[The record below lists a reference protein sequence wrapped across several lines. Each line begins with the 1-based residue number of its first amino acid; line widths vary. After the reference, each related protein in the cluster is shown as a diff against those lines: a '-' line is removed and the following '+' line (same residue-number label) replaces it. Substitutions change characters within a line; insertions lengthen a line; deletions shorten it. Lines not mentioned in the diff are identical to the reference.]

1 MRVALFNLGAEQ
13 PGRLLLIIHH
23 LAVDGVSWRILLS
36 DLQTAYQQLERGEAI
51 HLPPKTTSFK
61 QWAERLRQ
69 YAHSAALQQDL
80 EYWIAEPRLQIAPL
94 PVDFPRGSNTMAQA
108 RTVSVS
114 LSVEETQALLQEVPA
129 VYQTQINDVLLTA
142 LVKAFE
148 HWTGQRSLLI
158 ELEGHGR
165 EEIFNDVNLSRAVGW
180 FTALFPVL
188 LELGETSSL
197 GEALKSIKEQLRS
210 IPQRGIGY
218 GLLRYLST
226 EVAKAQ
232 LQALPQAKI
241 TFNYLGQSDQ
251 VFSQSSLFA
260 PAQESSGPARSPR
273 GNRSSLIEINGIV
286 AGGQL
291 RLNWT
296 YSKAIHR
303 QVTIESL
310 AQSFLEAL
318 RELITHC
325 LSPNAGGYTPS
336 DFPQMQ
342 FSQEE
347 LDELLGE
354 L

>member
-180 FTALFPVL
+180 FTALFPV
-188 LELGETSSL
+188 
-197 GEALKSIKEQLRS
+197 
-210 IPQRGIGY
+210 
-218 GLLRYLST
+218 
-226 EVAKAQ
+226 
-232 LQALPQAKI
+232 
-241 TFNYLGQSDQ
+241 
-251 VFSQSSLFA
+251 
-260 PAQESSGPARSPR
+260 
-273 GNRSSLIEINGIV
+273 
-286 AGGQL
+286 
-291 RLNWT
+291 
-296 YSKAIHR
+296 
-303 QVTIESL
+303 
-310 AQSFLEAL
+310 
-318 RELITHC
+318 
-325 LSPNAGGYTPS
+325 
-336 DFPQMQ
+336 
-342 FSQEE
+342 
-347 LDELLGE
+347 
-354 L
+354 